1 MVFFIAGWWWI
12 ALIVAFALTG
22 LKVVNEFERGVRF
35 TLGRYS
41 GIMKPGLRLV
51 IPIIQSWQRMDL
63 RVRVVD
69 VPGQD
74 AITKDNV
81 SVKVNAF
88 LYYQISDSTKAVLEV
103 EHFDY
108 AVSQLAQTTMRNIV
122 GETSL
127 DDVLSKR
134 DSISKRIQQ
143 IVDKDTDPW
152 GIKVNNVELK
162 DIELPQEMKRVIAQE
177 AEAEREKRAV
187 IIKAQGEVIAAD
199 NLAKAAKRLSE
210 SKGALH
216 LRTLQTLSD
225 VSADQ
230 NNTIILTVP
239 LEVLHAIEGFKSK

>member
-1 MVFFIAGWWWI
+1 MAFVADWWWI
-12 ALIVAFALTG
+12 ALIVALALTG

-81 SVKVNAF
+81 SVKVNAV

-239 LEVLHAIEGFKSK
+239 LEVLHAIEGFRSK